1 MIVHLKFSFL
11 ALVAGLL
18 AGCAAGNPPPSPGS
32 SLVHGM
38 DPLPWSDIEA
48 ILNPRQRSTLE
59 SLKYTAYVILDG
71 WIEEDGH
78 VRLNRTRQSFPDHT
92 RDQLALAFGRKA
104 VIHTPTSASKI
115 NPTVTVYVIFYD
127 NAIEGQIALTF
138 AKRSA
143 FSGTGHFGEDY
154 YLDIAQY

>member
-1 MIVHLKFSFL
+1 M

-18 AGCAAGNPPPSPGS
+18 AGCTAGNTELPPEIP
-32 SLVHGM
+32 LVHGT

-48 ILNPRQRSTLE
+48 MLNPRQRSTLE
-59 SLKYTAYVILDG
+59 SLKYTAFVILEG

-78 VRLNRTRQSFPDHT
+78 VRLNRTRQSFPDHA

-143 FSGTGHFGEDY
+143 FSDSGHFGEDY
-154 YLDIAQY
+154 YLDITQY